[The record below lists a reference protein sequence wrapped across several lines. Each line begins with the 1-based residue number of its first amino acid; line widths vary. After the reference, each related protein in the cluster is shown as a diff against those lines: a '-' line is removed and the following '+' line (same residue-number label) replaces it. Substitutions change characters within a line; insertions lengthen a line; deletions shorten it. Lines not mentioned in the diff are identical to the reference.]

1 MTEPA
6 KNDDG
11 AEAQK
16 PDQPIAEAAPEPNP
30 QAAENSPTV
39 TAKTRRGPPLPAVLI
54 VGAVVLVLLGAL
66 ATGVSKWMLA
76 KSPAPDAATAT
87 AASAGKAAKIGKATG
102 PLAAYAR
109 GSLAHLQT
117 FAAPQNI
124 ADIGFIDRD
133 KKPVRLSD
141 FKGKVVLLNVW
152 ATWCAPCRVEMP
164 TLAKLQADNMG
175 KAFKVLPLSVDTEDK
190 FADVKSFI
198 DVQQPLEV
206 YADQEFQAPQMYNIS
221 GMPVTLILDKSGR
234 EVARLDGEAT
244 WDTPEVQ
251 ALVDKLLSE

>member
-87 AASAGKAAKIGKATG
+87 AAAHPRSRRSPRRTCPSAAA
-102 PLAAYAR
+102 
-109 GSLAHLQT
+109 
-117 FAAPQNI
+117 
-124 ADIGFIDRD
+124 
-133 KKPVRLSD
+133 
-141 FKGKVVLLNVW
+141 
-152 ATWCAPCRVEMP
+152 
-164 TLAKLQADNMG
+164 
-175 KAFKVLPLSVDTEDK
+175 
-190 FADVKSFI
+190 
-198 DVQQPLEV
+198 
-206 YADQEFQAPQMYNIS
+206 
-221 GMPVTLILDKSGR
+221 
-234 EVARLDGEAT
+234 
-244 WDTPEVQ
+244 
-251 ALVDKLLSE
+251 